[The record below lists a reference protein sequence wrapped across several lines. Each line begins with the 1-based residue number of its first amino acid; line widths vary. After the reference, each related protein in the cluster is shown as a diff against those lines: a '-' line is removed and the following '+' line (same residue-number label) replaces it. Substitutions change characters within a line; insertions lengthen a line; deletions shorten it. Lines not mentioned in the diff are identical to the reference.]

1 MLQAAAST
9 TGQKQKMTTKPKR
22 SEPLMLHTQDFV
34 NFSAGMIVLAE
45 MAPDRMSLS
54 QGIFFIL
61 TATADLAGKD
71 PTFSDIKEA
80 VGETVNRSLHT
91 TYRVLLE
98 PSRIYPQSLGWLR
111 QEPNPMDARQKFL
124 RLTPKGRAV
133 MSGVLKALGANQPI
147 TGEA

>member
-1 MLQAAAST
+1 MLGTATAIERPRVT
-9 TGQKQKMTTKPKR
+9 TTTKQQR
-22 SEPLMLHTQDFV
+22 SDPLTRHVRDFE
-34 NFSAGMIVLAE
+34 NYSAAMIVLAE
-45 MAPDRMSLS
+45 SAPDRMSLS

-80 VGETVNRSLHT
+80 VGDTVNRSLHT

-98 PSRIYPQSLGWLR
+98 PSRNYPDGLGWLR

-124 RLTPKGRAV
+124 RLTPKGK
-133 MSGVLKALGANQPI
+133 SVLKGMLHAMNIKMEGAN
-147 TGEA
+147 